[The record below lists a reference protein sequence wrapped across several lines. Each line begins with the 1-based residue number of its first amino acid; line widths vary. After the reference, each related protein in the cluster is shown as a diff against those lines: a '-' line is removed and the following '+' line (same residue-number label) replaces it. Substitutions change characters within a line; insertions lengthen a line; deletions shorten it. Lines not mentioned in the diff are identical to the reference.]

1 MDNFQMETAQNVNIY
16 QNVSEIG
23 DRILA
28 FVLDMLFISLYIIFW
43 SIFFS
48 GIQIPEDYYFLFLIT
63 ISLPV
68 FLYHLLFEMLWNG
81 RSPGKAVMQLRVVK
95 LDGSKP
101 AFSNYLLRWLLRI
114 VDISITSGALAI
126 VTILLNGKGQR
137 IGDIAAATM
146 VISEKKTILLLDTI
160 IMDLPKEY
168 QPKYPQV
175 LIFKDIE
182 IQNIKSIF
190 TKAKEERNHNI
201 ILKLSS
207 KAAQVMEVQFE
218 ENPMQF
224 IDTILK
230 DYNYYTQQ

>member
-1 MDNFQMETAQNVNIY
+1 METAQNVNIY